1 MENIVY
7 LELLRRGFTVST
19 GKFDDL
25 EVDFVA
31 VRNDEII
38 YIQVTYL
45 LASKEVEDREF
56 KPLEKI
62 NDNYPKMV
70 LSMDTVW
77 GTDRN
82 GIVRKN
88 IIDFLREEE

>member
-7 LELLRRGFTVST
+7 LELIRRGYTIST

-31 VRNDEII
+31 QRNNEII

-45 LASKEVEDREF
+45 LASKEVEEREF

-62 NDNYPKMV
+62 NDNYPKIV
-70 LSMDTVW
+70 LSMDTLW
-77 GTDRN
+77 GNDGN
-82 GIVRKN
+82 GIIRKN
-88 IIDFLREEE
+88 IIDFLLEG